1 MPRDERGLVN
11 ELQELA
17 AVSRVILYALMG
29 VIGFLT
35 LVIGWAQVGIIR
47 GKPFKNPDGT
57 ADDWREQKIFYGIA
71 VADLTVACPLSLV
84 SLGLTFAA
92 PKLGLFL
99 LGGVSVW
106 LVWSNVMT
114 TVTSLRFEKPPITVE
129 WLIVFP
135 FGAAVGLAY
144 LAWILVHFDTIYS

>member
-1 MPRDERGLVN
+1 MSLDPPNALEVLST
-11 ELQELA
+11 
-17 AVSRVILYALMG
+17 VSRSVLYVLLGLIGLLTAL
-29 VIGFLT
+29 
-35 LVIGWAQVGIIR
+35 IGWAQFGIIR
-47 GKPFKNPDGT
+47 GSPFKNPDGT

-71 VADLTVACPLSLV
+71 AADLTVACPLSFV

-99 LGGVSVW
+99 MAGVCVW

-114 TVTSLRFEKPPITVE
+114 TVTSLRFENPRITMQ

-144 LAWILVHFDTIYS
+144 LVWILVHFQTIYS

>member
-1 MPRDERGLVN
+1 MNALEALS
-11 ELQELA
+11 A
-17 AVSRVILYALMG
+17 TSRFALYVILGL
-29 VIGFLT
+29 IGILT
-35 LVIGWAQVGIIR
+35 LIIGWAQLGIIR

-84 SLGLTFAA
+84 SLRLTFAA
-92 PKLGLFL
+92 PRLGLFL
-99 LGGVSVW
+99 LAGVSVW

-114 TVTSLRFEKPPITVE
+114 TVTSLRFEKPRITTE

-135 FGAAVGLAY
+135 FGAAIGLAY
-144 LAWILVHFDTIYS
+144 LVWILVHFDTIYS